1 MTTSGPE
8 TIPNSLFTKHFS
20 TLKEP
25 RRTSK
30 GNFQY
35 PLDEIL
41 FLTISAITCGWD
53 DWEDII
59 YFGEVKQDWLRK
71 FYPYKNGIPSHD
83 VLNGIFNRLNTKE
96 FNSCFMKWV
105 NSIAIL
111 SEGRVIALDGKT
123 IRGMV
128 SNFSDSKLHIVSAFC
143 KLNEISLGQI
153 KVSEKSNEITAIPE
167 LLDLIAAKGC
177 IVTIDAMGCQK
188 KIAEKIIEKEADYI
202 LMVKENQAGLKEQ
215 IEKVFKLQKPEM
227 IDVEED
233 LGHGRIEKRTCEVI
247 TKLDFLDEKEGWT
260 ALRSIVKITS
270 ERSIKNTNVYSCE
283 TRLYISSIN
292 GNAKLLNNSI
302 RSHWAIENNLHWTLD
317 VVMKED
323 GQLNYIGNA
332 AENMNM
338 MKKIALGM
346 LANEKTAIKSK
357 AKKMKKAL
365 LEDGYRELVLKV

>member
-1 MTTSGPE
+1 
-8 TIPNSLFTKHFS
+8 
-20 TLKEP
+20 
-25 RRTSK
+25 
-30 GNFQY
+30 
-35 PLDEIL
+35 
-41 FLTISAITCGWD
+41 
-53 DWEDII
+53 
-59 YFGEVKQDWLRK
+59 
-71 FYPYKNGIPSHD
+71 
-83 VLNGIFNRLNTKE
+83 
-96 FNSCFMKWV
+96 
-105 NSIAIL
+105 
-111 SEGRVIALDGKT
+111 
-123 IRGMV
+123 
-128 SNFSDSKLHIVSAFC
+128 
-143 KLNEISLGQI
+143 
-153 KVSEKSNEITAIPE
+153 
-167 LLDLIAAKGC
+167 
-177 IVTIDAMGCQK
+177 MGCQK

-270 ERSIKNTNVYSCE
+270 ERSIKNTNIYSCE

-346 LANEKTAIKSK
+346 LANEKTTIKSK